1 MNIRYFH
8 RGTLRAEVAS
18 PHPLIRKKERDVGEH
33 ICQLSNSGYWGKGIM
48 TQMVKEVCGLAFCR
62 FPIDAIFAEHYEW
75 NAASQ
80 KVLEKAGFVYKGAK
94 EKSRV
99 YTLVKSKV

>member
-1 MNIRYFH
+1 M
-8 RGTLRAEVAS
+8 
-18 PHPLIRKKERDVGEH
+18 GEH

-48 TQMVKEVCGLAFCR
+48 TQMVKEVCGLAFHR
-62 FPIDAIFAEHYEW
+62 FAIDAIFAEHYEW